1 MMAIEP
7 QELENLELF
16 LKGAL
21 SGAEAKA
28 LKRKLKE
35 DQAFYAE
42 AKSYAKLIHTLE
54 QADPNRARVKA
65 MVEAVPV
72 TQSPKVIPLRPILSA
87 VATFAILV
95 VAIVWIIFAPRDTK
109 AYRKLG
115 FPAEIH
121 SLQDQAEARSE
132 AEMKFD
138 KKRFGEA
145 AKLFAEEYRKTKNR
159 DLLFNYA
166 VASLRAGHF
175 QQAEVVFE
183 KLAKSDYNHNQRA
196 ELFYA
201 MSLYLS
207 GKEEESKNAITGM
220 LEDEGFRNK
229 EEVRRLRAKIEKNKK
244 K

>member
-21 SGAEAKA
+21 SGEEAKA

-54 QADPNRARVKA
+54 QADPNRAKVKA

-72 TQSPKVIPLRPILSA
+72 TQSSKVIRLRPILSA

-95 VAIVWIIFAPRDTK
+95 VAVVWIIFTPRDTK

-145 AKLFAEEYRKTKNR
+145 AKLFAEEYQKTKDKNLR
-159 DLLFNYA
+159 FNYA
-166 VASLRAGHF
+166 VALLRAGEYDRAQTIF
-175 QQAEVVFE
+175 AA
-183 KLAKSDYNHNQRA
+183 LAKSDYNQNQEA
-196 ELFYA
+196 ELYYA
-201 MSLYLS
+201 LSLYLG
-207 GKEEESKNAITGM
+207 GKKEDSKNALRSM
-220 LEDEGFRNK
+220 LKDEEYLKK
-229 EEVRRLRAKIEKNKK
+229 EEVRVLLYKIEKK
-244 K
+244 